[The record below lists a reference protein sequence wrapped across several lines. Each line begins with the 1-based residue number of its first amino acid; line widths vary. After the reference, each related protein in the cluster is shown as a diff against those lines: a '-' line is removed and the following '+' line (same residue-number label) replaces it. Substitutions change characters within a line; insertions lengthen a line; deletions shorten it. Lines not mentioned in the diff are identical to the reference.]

1 MLTEVGL
8 DQQSP
13 DPQIIEWTDFGAM
26 VQLLDIILIHIFIII
41 IKLLDTK
48 QVTDIIRVYSTSYK
62 YRYHIND
69 VIQPLDI
76 VQLLNIIQLL
86 YIIQS
91 LEIIHV
97 LDIIKTLQKY
107 NVLTTYKY

>member
-48 QVTDIIRVYSTSYK
+48 QVTDIIQVYSTSYK
-62 YRYHIND
+62 YRYHISD
-69 VIQPLDI
+69 VIQSLD
-76 VQLLNIIQLL
+76 
-86 YIIQS
+86 
-91 LEIIHV
+91 IIHV

>member
-48 QVTDIIRVYSTSYK
+48 QVTDIIQVYSTSYK
-62 YRYHIND
+62 YRYHT
-69 VIQPLDI
+69 
-76 VQLLNIIQLL
+76 
-86 YIIQS
+86 S
-91 LEIIHV
+91 
-97 LDIIKTLQKY
+97 T
-107 NVLTTYKY
+107 